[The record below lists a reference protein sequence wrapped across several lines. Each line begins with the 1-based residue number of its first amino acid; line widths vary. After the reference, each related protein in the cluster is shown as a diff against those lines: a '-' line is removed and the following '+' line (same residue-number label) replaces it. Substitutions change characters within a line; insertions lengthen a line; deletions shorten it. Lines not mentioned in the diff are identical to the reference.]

1 MKFGVSSFMM
11 AAAMT
16 VVVCLVGSASAFV
29 QPSGKTSS
37 LNSVASQ
44 QAKDP
49 LHILPLDAIEI
60 PYGEESR
67 KFRRTV
73 YTHDDWI
80 KHRSPDR
87 FFKTLRTT
95 TTSGI
100 YKVRIYSFVCLSL
113 TQTHIHGN
121 ERNDSGWHSLLQNT
135 YKFCWRREERDI
147 IICFEYFILESIGLV
162 VSVKYPF
169 LRSQFPPLFI
179 CLYSRLLLSNAHKY
193 KYKQIQLRMLDVKY

>member
-1 MKFGVSSFMM
+1 MSM

-16 VVVCLVGSASAFV
+16 VVVVVVSCHVGSTAAFV
-29 QPSGKTSS
+29 PPAGKTSS
-37 LNSVASQ
+37 SLNSLVASQ

-49 LHILPLDAIEI
+49 LYILPPDATDI

-100 YKVRIYSFVCLSL
+100 YKVR
-113 TQTHIHGN
+113 
-121 ERNDSGWHSLLQNT
+121 
-135 YKFCWRREERDI
+135 
-147 IICFEYFILESIGLV
+147 FIL
-162 VSVKYPF
+162 
-169 LRSQFPPLFI
+169 
-179 CLYSRLLLSNAHKY
+179 LSFFTVNFE
-193 KYKQIQLRMLDVKY
+193 

>member
-1 MKFGVSSFMM
+1 MRFVGVSSLMSM

-16 VVVCLVGSASAFV
+16 VVVISCHVGSASAFV
-29 QPSGKTSS
+29 PPSGKTSS
-37 LNSVASQ
+37 SLNSVVASQ
-44 QAKDP
+44 KAKDP
-49 LHILPLDAIEI
+49 LYILPPDATDI

-100 YKVRIYSFVCLSL
+100 YKVRFHLAFFYLTLS
-113 TQTHIHGN
+113 
-121 ERNDSGWHSLLQNT
+121 
-135 YKFCWRREERDI
+135 
-147 IICFEYFILESIGLV
+147 
-162 VSVKYPF
+162 
-169 LRSQFPPLFI
+169 
-179 CLYSRLLLSNAHKY
+179 
-193 KYKQIQLRMLDVKY
+193 

>member
-1 MKFGVSSFMM
+1 MSM

-16 VVVCLVGSASAFV
+16 VVVVIVSCHVGSASAFV
-29 QPSGKTSS
+29 PPSGKTSS
-37 LNSVASQ
+37 SLNSVVASQ
-44 QAKDP
+44 KAKDP
-49 LHILPLDAIEI
+49 LYILPPDATDI

-100 YKVRIYSFVCLSL
+100 YKVRYHLAFFYLTLS
-113 TQTHIHGN
+113 
-121 ERNDSGWHSLLQNT
+121 
-135 YKFCWRREERDI
+135 
-147 IICFEYFILESIGLV
+147 
-162 VSVKYPF
+162 
-169 LRSQFPPLFI
+169 
-179 CLYSRLLLSNAHKY
+179 
-193 KYKQIQLRMLDVKY
+193 

>member
-1 MKFGVSSFMM
+1 MRFVGVSSLMSM
-11 AAAMT
+11 AAASMT
-16 VVVCLVGSASAFV
+16 VVVVVVSCHAGSTAAFV
-29 QPSGKTSS
+29 PPSGKTSS
-37 LNSVASQ
+37 SLNSRVASKQ

-49 LHILPLDAIEI
+49 LYILPPDATDI

-100 YKVRIYSFVCLSL
+100 YKVRYISCFSFFYSEL
-113 TQTHIHGN
+113 T
-121 ERNDSGWHSLLQNT
+121 
-135 YKFCWRREERDI
+135 
-147 IICFEYFILESIGLV
+147 
-162 VSVKYPF
+162 
-169 LRSQFPPLFI
+169 
-179 CLYSRLLLSNAHKY
+179 
-193 KYKQIQLRMLDVKY
+193 

>member
-1 MKFGVSSFMM
+1 LPSDNNTSDNSIPSLLLNSNIQLKVSLSCTITLETFEINRSEIKIKKIMRFGVSSFMM

-49 LHILPLDAIEI
+49 LHILPPDATDI

-100 YKVRIYSFVCLSL
+100 YKVRYLAFVFLS
-113 TQTHIHGN
+113 
-121 ERNDSGWHSLLQNT
+121 
-135 YKFCWRREERDI
+135 
-147 IICFEYFILESIGLV
+147 
-162 VSVKYPF
+162 
-169 LRSQFPPLFI
+169 
-179 CLYSRLLLSNAHKY
+179 
-193 KYKQIQLRMLDVKY
+193 

>member
-1 MKFGVSSFMM
+1 MV
-11 AAAMT
+11 AAIAAL
-16 VVVCLVGSASAFV
+16 CLLVGSASAFV

-37 LNSVASQ
+37 LNNAAAVRSK
-44 QAKDP
+44 QAKDTS
-49 LHILPLDAIEI
+49 LHILPPDATDI

-100 YKVRIYSFVCLSL
+100 YKVR
-113 TQTHIHGN
+113 
-121 ERNDSGWHSLLQNT
+121 
-135 YKFCWRREERDI
+135 
-147 IICFEYFILESIGLV
+147 
-162 VSVKYPF
+162 
-169 LRSQFPPLFI
+169 LFY
-179 CLYSRLLLSNAHKY
+179 LF
-193 KYKQIQLRMLDVKY
+193 